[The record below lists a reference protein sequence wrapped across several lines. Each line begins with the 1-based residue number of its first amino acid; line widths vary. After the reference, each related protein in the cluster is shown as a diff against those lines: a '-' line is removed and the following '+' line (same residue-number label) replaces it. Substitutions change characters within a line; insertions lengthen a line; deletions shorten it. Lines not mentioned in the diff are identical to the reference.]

1 MCRAREL
8 NEYACFAVYIAKDD
22 NDRILTKMKF
32 KLKELPQVCYYNPKL
47 YYIDENEYE
56 MSIQLDKEFVK
67 TWKTKF
73 EALATDKKDKGK
85 NLIENKVILILNQ
98 DNFNQ
103 VFSEM

>member
-67 TWKTKF
+67 TWRTEF
-73 EALATDKKDKGK
+73 EA
-85 NLIENKVILILNQ
+85 
-98 DNFNQ
+98 
-103 VFSEM
+103 

>member
-1 MCRAREL
+1 
-8 NEYACFAVYIAKDD
+8 
-22 NDRILTKMKF
+22 MKF